1 MLHNRSRRVALQE
14 EEVRGSSLFRFSRF
28 SVHVYKTTTRKL
40 EDDYDRVEANYNGP
54 IKLDRKK
61 RVRKLQLRYGKHKKK
76 LFTSF

>member
-1 MLHNRSRRVALQE
+1 MH
-14 EEVRGSSLFRFSRF
+14 
-28 SVHVYKTTTRKL
+28 
-40 EDDYDRVEANYNGP
+40 YNGP